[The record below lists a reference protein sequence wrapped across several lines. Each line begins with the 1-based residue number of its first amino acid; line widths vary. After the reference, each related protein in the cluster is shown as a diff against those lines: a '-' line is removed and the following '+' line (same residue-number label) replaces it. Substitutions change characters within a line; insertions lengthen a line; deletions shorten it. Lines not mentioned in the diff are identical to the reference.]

1 MQSQKMNMDEGNSAA
16 PSQSEED
23 ITQLVAKT
31 DSFWDIGNYKR
42 VVKRID
48 DGARLCSDFTK
59 MAQERSEIEAK
70 YVKHLQQWARK
81 WDDLVT
87 KSPEYGSLEVGW
99 KASLKEATKL
109 AEVHLEIQRK
119 ILDDII
125 DSVQTWRSQ
134 KYHKSFVNLKET
146 KKAEDNFARAQ
157 KPWTKRLEKLRRAKK
172 AFHQASRELDV
183 QTSTLQHA
191 GSNPD
196 IGSEQCGKLRERQ
209 DKAQRELDKVVAKYR
224 ERLGDLQHYQVM

>member
-1 MQSQKMNMDEGNSAA
+1 MYTPAIGSSCYSTLSGHHHSIVNSPGLMQSQKMNMDEGNSAA

-146 KKAEDNFARAQ
+146 KKPRTISHGRRNPGPSAWRSCGERR
-157 KPWTKRLEKLRRAKK
+157 RLFIRLRGSLMSRRAPC
-172 AFHQASRELDV
+172 SMLGVTR
-183 QTSTLQHA
+183 TSGVSSA
-191 GSNPD
+191 GS
-196 IGSEQCGKLRERQ
+196 
-209 DKAQRELDKVVAKYR
+209 
-224 ERLGDLQHYQVM
+224 

>member
-1 MQSQKMNMDEGNSAA
+1 MDESNSTAPAA
-16 PSQSEED
+16 RSEED

-48 DGARLCSDFTK
+48 DGARLCSDFVK
-59 MAQERSEIEAK
+59 MAQERSDIEAK

-81 WDDLVT
+81 WDDLVI
-87 KSPEYGSLEVGW
+87 KGPEYGSLEIGW

-119 ILDDII
+119 ILDEII
-125 DSVQTWRSQ
+125 ESVQSWRTQ

-146 KKAEDNFARAQ
+146 KKAEDSFARAQ

-172 AFHQASRELDV
+172 TFHQAARELDV
-183 QTSTLQHA
+183 QTSSLQQA
-191 GSNPD
+191 ERNPD
-196 IGSEQCGKLRERQ
+196 YGNEHCAKVRERQ

-224 ERLGDLQHYQVM
+224 ERLGDLQHYQVL

>member
-1 MQSQKMNMDEGNSAA
+1 MDETNTAASAR
-16 PSQSEED
+16 SEED

-48 DGARLCSDFTK
+48 DGARLCSDFVK
-59 MAQERSEIEAK
+59 MAQERADIEAK

-87 KSPEYGSLEVGW
+87 KGPEYGSLEIGW

-119 ILDDII
+119 IMDEII
-125 DSVQTWRSQ
+125 ESVQSWRSQ

-146 KKAEDNFARAQ
+146 KKAEDSFARAQ

-172 AFHQASRELDV
+172 TFHLAARELDV
-183 QTSTLQHA
+183 QTTALQQA
-191 GSNPD
+191 ESNPD
-196 IGSEQCGKLRERQ
+196 FGSDQCGKLRERQ
-209 DKAQRELDKVVAKYR
+209 DKAQRELDKVLAKYR
-224 ERLGDLQHYQVM
+224 ERLGDVQHYQVF